1 MYFFVQPLKSQYP
14 DTNSPSLGPGSSL
27 GEKGEKNPH
36 GRKQSKPGGS
46 QGGGGCLPFSP
57 SAEPGPRLKLS
68 RLFSIHFLN
77 N

>member
-46 QGGGGCLPFSP
+46 RGGGGGFAFFPFCCAWSQAKIIQTVLYTFP
-57 SAEPGPRLKLS
+57 
-68 RLFSIHFLN
+68 
-77 N
+77 